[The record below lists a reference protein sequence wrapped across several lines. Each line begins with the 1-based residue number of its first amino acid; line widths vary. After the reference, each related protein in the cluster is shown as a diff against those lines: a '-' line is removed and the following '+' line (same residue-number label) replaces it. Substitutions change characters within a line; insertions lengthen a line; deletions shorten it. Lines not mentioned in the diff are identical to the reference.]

1 MAATVRP
8 PRSRSAE
15 IDVLYRYLSDFDDTD
30 TDPDR
35 HLSAA
40 RVLFGLE
47 GLGPA
52 GAFAGGGVSH
62 DIDSH
67 GQDEKVRAYGVA
79 GVTLF

>member
-1 MAATVRP
+1 
-8 PRSRSAE
+8 
-15 IDVLYRYLSDFDDTD
+15 
-30 TDPDR
+30 
-35 HLSAA
+35 
-40 RVLFGLE
+40 VLFGLE